1 MGLNQDIAAILSEMA
16 DLLELTGAD
25 RFRVSA
31 HARAGRI
38 IKDLP
43 TDLATLIDDKKAIT
57 AIEGIG
63 AKTADKIIEFANEG
77 AVYEHGELLTQ
88 VPRGLLD
95 VLKIPGLG
103 PKTVRVFW
111 QDKGICS
118 LDDLKE
124 AIENNSLAD
133 LPRMGKKTIANISD
147 AIEFLE
153 ASAGRTPLGQAMP
166 IAESIVA
173 ALTALDCVERAEYA
187 GSLRRGEETVGD
199 IDILVSTSDP
209 DRVTDAFVSMEGV
222 QKTLARGKTK
232 SSVRF
237 SRRGQLIQVD
247 LRIVQA
253 NAFGAALLY
262 FTGSK
267 DFNVRLREIAI
278 KQELTL
284 NEYGL
289 FPDDGTH
296 AEPPQSRSIKP
307 TASKS
312 EGDIFIALG
321 IPERPPELRTGTNID
336 QPPPAGLITLADIR
350 SELHAH
356 TTASDGRLTMEEL
369 AECARSRGF
378 HTIAVTDH
386 SRAAAIANGLSPER
400 LRKQIRKIRE
410 VNDRLD
416 GITLL
421 AGSEVDILTD
431 GTLDF
436 DDDLLAELDIV
447 VASPHL
453 ALSQSPAD
461 ATRRLLKAI
470 EHPLVH
476 IIGHPCG
483 RLVGSREG
491 LSPDMHALCEAAA
504 ANETALEINA
514 NWHRLDLRDTHVR
527 IAMDTGALIA
537 IDCDVHRAQG
547 FDNLRYGVVTGRRGL
562 LTAEQCVNTWDEKRL
577 HDWLRS
583 KRESG

>member
-25 RFRVSA
+25 RFRVNA
-31 HARAGRI
+31 HARAARI

-43 TDLATLIDDKKAIT
+43 TDLATLTEDKKAIT

-124 AIENNSLAD
+124 AIENGSLAD

-166 IAESIVA
+166 VAETIVA
-173 ALTALDCVERAEYA
+173 ALTALDCVERAEFA

-209 DRVTDAFVSMEGV
+209 RKVTDVFTSMEGV
-222 QKTLARGKTK
+222 QKVLARGETK

-247 LRIVQA
+247 LRIVSA
-253 NAFGAALLY
+253 DAFGAALLY

-267 DFNVRLREIAI
+267 DFNVSLRELAI
-278 KQELTL
+278 KQRLTL

-289 FPDDGTH
+289 FPNDGTH
-296 AEPPQSRSIKP
+296 AEPPQSRDIEP

-312 EGDIFIALG
+312 EADIFIALG
-321 IPERPPELRTGTNID
+321 VPERPPELRTGTNID

-369 AECARSRGF
+369 AECAKSRGF

-410 VNDRLD
+410 VNERLD

-453 ALSQSPAD
+453 ALNQSPAD